1 MTLERLARRTTDW
14 RFFSWYWGDAIAVD
28 GLLAAADVL
37 GRPELYDFAAEML
50 DRWSAGCPPS
60 LDDAL
65 APGAAIAR
73 LAGEGA
79 LSDRAADRF
88 LEAVD
93 RLPLLAGQV
102 PALEPHRL
110 AYRFGVCIDALYHLP
125 PGLAAIARLRGD
137 PALAARAVS
146 MAEEILRLTRC
157 PAGWAQWYDA
167 ALLRNNA
174 VAWSRGVGWALL
186 GCLDTIAW
194 VDEAAPVAALEDAAG
209 SMLGALAAAQR
220 PDGHWPAVLGHPG
233 APAETSTAAFF
244 VAGALHTSAPATVPA
259 GPVDLALRACL
270 AAVDPGGVYTGVSA
284 DVLPS
289 WEPGDYLSFA
299 AEPSP
304 WGQGAAL
311 RALAAAAVREQD
323 APRPPHG

>member
-1 MTLERLARRTTDW
+1 VPTFTTLERLARRTTDW

-28 GLLAAADVL
+28 GLLSAADVL
-37 GRPELYDFAAEML
+37 GQPELHDYVVQTL
-50 DRWSAGCPPS
+50 DRWSSGCPPC

-73 LAGEGA
+73 LAGEGV
-79 LSDRAADRF
+79 LSGRAIDRF
-88 LEAVD
+88 LVAVD
-93 RLPLLAGQV
+93 RLPMLTGPV
-102 PALEPHRL
+102 PALEPHRQ

-125 PGLAAIARLRGD
+125 PGLAAIARLRDD
-137 PALAARAVS
+137 PALARRAVLI
-146 MAEEILRLTRC
+146 AEEILRLTRC

-167 ALLRNNA
+167 ALRRNNA
-174 VAWSRGVGWALL
+174 VAWSRGLGWALL
-186 GCLDTIAW
+186 GCLDTIAC
-194 VDEAAPVAALEDAAG
+194 AGGIAPVAALEDATG
-209 SMLGALAAAQR
+209 SLLGTLAEAQL

-244 VAGALHTSAPATVPA
+244 VAGALHSCAPATIPA
-259 GPVDLALRACL
+259 ATVDISLRACL
-270 AAVDPGGVYTGVSA
+270 AAVDSGGVYTGVSA

-299 AEPSP
+299 VEPSP

-311 RALAAAAVREQD
+311 RALTASQAGLHA
-323 APRPPHG
+323 GS